1 MRAGRFL
8 FSLLKVL
15 CIASGP
21 QGGDD
26 KGPRLG
32 EFRQPWPFSF
42 SVGAPLGGQA
52 AAQENAAPGVVE
64 GAHSAEPILQVAEEL
79 GVEMPITGAVV
90 SVIRDGATIEE
101 MGRMLLDR
109 PQKRDGWRIDLV

>member
-15 CIASGP
+15 CIASGL

-64 GAHSAEPILQVAEEL
+64 HLRVLALFSAHDGGENLKAP
-79 GVEMPITGAVV
+79 MPAN
-90 SVIRDGATIEE
+90 R
-101 MGRMLLDR
+101 L
-109 PQKRDGWRIDLV
+109 